1 MSTTFRTFTNRPGV
15 VYDENKT
22 SVIFAEDINAITQA
36 INDIEENGPGGVGAD
51 GKSAYQIAVDNG
63 FTGTESEW
71 LLSLKGEQ
79 GEQGEQGPQGI
90 QGEQGPQGIQGE
102 QGAQGIQ
109 GEPGED
115 GVDYILPTLTSQNAS
130 GTFNLIP
137 NDEGRLQ
144 ELVLVGTT
152 TLVFD
157 FSSNTLLVLVIKQ
170 DNTGNRTLNWPAGIK
185 WAGGTVPTV
194 TQTANKADTYGFIKR
209 GTNDYYG
216 YVIAKNQ

>member
-22 SVIFAEDINAITQA
+22 SVIFAEDINLITQA
-36 INDIEENGPGGVGAD
+36 INDIEQNGPGDDGAD
-51 GKSAYQIAVDNG
+51 GKSAYEIAVDNG
-63 FTGTESEW
+63 FVGTESEW

-79 GEQGEQGPQGI
+79 GEN
-90 QGEQGPQGIQGE
+90 
-102 QGAQGIQ
+102 GA
-109 GEPGED
+109 
-115 GVDYILPTLTSQNAS
+115 DYILPTLTSENAS

-137 NDEGRLQ
+137 NDDGRLR
-144 ELVLVGTT
+144 ELILVGTT